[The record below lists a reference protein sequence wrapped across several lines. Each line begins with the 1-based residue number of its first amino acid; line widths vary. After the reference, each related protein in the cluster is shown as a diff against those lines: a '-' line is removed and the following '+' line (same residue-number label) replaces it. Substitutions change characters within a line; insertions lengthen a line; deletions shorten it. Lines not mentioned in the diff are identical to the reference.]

1 MSDPRSWTEIMLG
14 VPVIGGL
21 VGVVVQQR
29 SQVTSLQGSLDAANK
44 ALKDERESCSERIA
58 AVEARC
64 DKLWEIVMEGGGNG
78 GS

>member
-1 MSDPRSWTEIMLG
+1 MSDESWTFTGALSSVTAAFGAMLWQSRTTQATTQSA
-14 VPVIGGL
+14 L
-21 VGVVVQQR
+21 V
-29 SQVTSLQGSLDAANK
+29 AANA
-44 ALKDERESCSERIA
+44 ALEAERKSCSERIA